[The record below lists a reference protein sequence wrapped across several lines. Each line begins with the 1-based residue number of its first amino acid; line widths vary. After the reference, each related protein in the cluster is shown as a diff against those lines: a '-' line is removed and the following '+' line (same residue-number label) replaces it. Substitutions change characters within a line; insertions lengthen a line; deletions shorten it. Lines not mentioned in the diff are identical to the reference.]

1 MKDLLRLPLKNLAD
15 KKSEELLLVD
25 LWCHLGKVYVSNVDQ
40 GKLNYFEVHDIQ
52 HIQRLLLVER
62 YIRLLH
68 FVYIL
73 HLLIDLQNKFQT
85 KHKRK

>member
-68 FVYIL
+68 FVYIAPF
-73 HLLIDLQNKFQT
+73 N
-85 KHKRK
+85 